1 MIEPA
6 YTRTQFDANMLQPDL
21 PLDEYRQI
29 RASLNQV
36 MEKVMASGDE
46 PSVVATT
53 VLKAATAS
61 FPRLRYTSGGLA
73 ARLRLLRR
81 FAPAG
86 LMDAGL
92 RKDLQLDARQATA

>member
-1 MIEPA
+1 MRPPSTRLKAIPESLDHELRTWGIRVSVIEPA

-46 PSVVATT
+46 
-53 VLKAATAS
+53 
-61 FPRLRYTSGGLA
+61 LR
-73 ARLRLLRR
+73 
-81 FAPAG
+81 
-86 LMDAGL
+86 
-92 RKDLQLDARQATA
+92 